1 MASKNNNRQMVPEA
15 RQALDDMKFE
25 IARELGVDVKG
36 YGGDLTA
43 RENGAIGPRSSSSR
57 RSVSFPASKRQAC
70 EGGVSSCIRRIR
82 TRRRCRT

>member
-43 RENGAIGPRSSSSR
+43 RENGAIGGSMTKKLIEQAQSNLSR
-57 RSVSFPASKRQAC
+57 Q
-70 EGGVSSCIRRIR
+70 
-82 TRRRCRT
+82 

>member
-36 YGGDLTA
+36 CGGDLTA
-43 RENGAIGPRSSSSR
+43 RENGAIGGSMT
-57 RSVSFPASKRQAC
+57 KKLIEQA
-70 EGGVSSCIRRIR
+70 
-82 TRRRCRT
+82 

>member
-43 RENGAIGPRSSSSR
+43 RENGAIGGSMT
-57 RSVSFPASKRQAC
+57 KKL
-70 EGGVSSCIRRIR
+70 I
-82 TRRRCRT
+82 

>member
-43 RENGAIGPRSSSSR
+43 REKRRNRRFDDQEAHRAGAASAFQQ
-57 RSVSFPASKRQAC
+57 VSA
-70 EGGVSSCIRRIR
+70 IL
-82 TRRRCRT
+82 

>member
-15 RQALDDMKFE
+15 RQALEDMKFE

-43 RENGAIGPRSSSSR
+43 RETAQSAVR
-57 RSVSFPASKRQAC
+57 
-70 EGGVSSCIRRIR
+70 
-82 TRRRCRT
+82 

>member
-15 RQALDDMKFE
+15 RLALDDMKFE

-43 RENGAIGPRSSSSR
+43 RENGARSARSR
-57 RSVSFPASKRQAC
+57 P
-70 EGGVSSCIRRIR
+70 
-82 TRRRCRT
+82 RRRGRSGAGR